1 MHRETKLMAYFAIAL
16 GVAAFALGLHG
27 LSGRSVSIGGLSCK
41 VICGL
46 SLVITELFGP
56 AYGAL
61 VASLLWVA
69 IGLVFTFVGVIILR
83 GSRNA

>member
-16 GVAAFALGLHG
+16 GVSAFALGIHA
-27 LSGRSVSIGGLSCK
+27 LSGSSVSLSGLSCK

-46 SLVITELFGP
+46 SLVIAELFGP
-56 AYGAL
+56 VYGAL
-61 VASLLWVA
+61 VASFLWVA
-69 IGLVFTFVGVIILR
+69 IGLVFTYVGGIILR